1 MTDQERVLLI
11 MLAGL
16 ACSDLSAKRP
26 ASDPHADTVL
36 RMNIHNLLILM
47 RDICTDNGYPPMF
60 TEEQMK
66 AMLS

>member
-1 MTDQERVLLI
+1 MSDQERLLLI

-26 ASDPHADTVL
+26 ASDPHADTLL
-36 RMNIHNLLILM
+36 RMNIHKLLILM

-60 TEEQMK
+60 TEEQMT